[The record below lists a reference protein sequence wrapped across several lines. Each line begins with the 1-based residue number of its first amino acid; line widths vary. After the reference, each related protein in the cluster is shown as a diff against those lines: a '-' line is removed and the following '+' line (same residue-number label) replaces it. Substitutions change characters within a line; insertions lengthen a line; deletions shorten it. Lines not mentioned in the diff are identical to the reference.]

1 MEIVL
6 RLKAKWQIKGKEY
19 YVWTECKRL
28 YNLKTGRFIKKT
40 LHGLTP
46 GYWIGKDFIK
56 LNDLKKVVEQ
66 IPKSEQ
72 LPF

>member
-1 MEIVL
+1 MIIQINL
-6 RLKAKWQIKGKEY
+6 KTKWRLKGKEN

-28 YNLKTGRFIKKT
+28 YNLRTGRFIKKT

-46 GYWIGKDFIK
+46 GYWIGKTYIK
-56 LNDLKKVVEQ
+56 LDELRGCVEL
-66 IPKSEQ
+66 IPRTEK